1 MTTSVETLSGSQ
13 KAAVLILTLGVEAA
27 ARIFKELEDEEI
39 EMITNEITRMK
50 NVSAKAMAAVI
61 DEFQQMAR
69 AQDYISTGGIRY
81 AQEVLEK
88 ALGKAKA
95 TEIVERL
102 QGLKGASFFA
112 ALKKVD
118 PRFLLDSLRAEY
130 PQTIA
135 VVLSHLD
142 SKTSASV
149 LAGLPQEVRA
159 DVVMRI
165 ANMDKTN
172 PELIGEIEQILDRR
186 LSSVVNQEVSIS
198 GGIKQVAEIL
208 NSMDRSSERGVFQI
222 LQESDPVM
230 ADEIRKLMFTFDDVV
245 RVDDRGIQRVLKE
258 AEQKELAL
266 ALKAAGPEVAEK
278 IFKNM
283 SERAGAL
290 LKEEIEYLGPVKLRD
305 VETAQQKI
313 VGIVRRLEEAGE
325 IIVQGGGGGAEEAI
339 IV

>member
-1 MTTSVETLSGSQ
+1 MTSPDALSGPQ
-13 KAAVLILTLGVEAA
+13 KAAVLVLALGVESAA
-27 ARIFKELEDEEI
+27 QIFKQLEDEEI
-39 EMITNEITRMK
+39 EAITGEITRMK
-50 NVSAKAMAAVI
+50 NVSAKASAAVI

-69 AQDYISTGGIRY
+69 AQEYMSTGGIRY
-81 AQEVLEK
+81 AQDVLEK

-95 TEIVERL
+95 STIIERL
-102 QGLKGASFFA
+102 QGLKGASFFS

-118 PRFLLDSLRAEY
+118 PRFLLDSVRQEH

-135 VVLSHLD
+135 VVLSHLEP
-142 SKTSASV
+142 KTSAGV
-149 LAGLPQEVRA
+149 LAGLPQAVRA

-172 PELIGEIEQILDRR
+172 PDVIGEIEQILDHR

-208 NSMDRSSERGVFQI
+208 NSMDRNSERGVFQA
-222 LQESDPVM
+222 LQESDPFM

-245 RVDDRGIQRVLKE
+245 LVDDRGMQRVLKE
-258 AEQKELAL
+258 VEQKELAL
-266 ALKAAGPEVAEK
+266 AMKAAGSEVAEK
-278 IFKNM
+278 LFKNM

-305 VETAQQKI
+305 VESAQQKI
-313 VGIVRRLEEAGE
+313 VAIVRRLEEAGE
-325 IIVQGGGGGAEEAI
+325 IIVQGRGRGAEEE
-339 IV
+339 IVV

>member
-1 MTTSVETLSGSQ
+1 MSSIETLNGSQ
-13 KAAVLILTLGVEAA
+13 KAAVLVLTLGVEAA
-27 ARIFKELEDEEI
+27 AQIFKELEDDEI
-39 EMITNEITRMK
+39 EAITGEIARMK

-61 DEFQQMAR
+61 EEFQQMAR
-69 AQDYISTGGIRY
+69 AQEYMSSGGIRY

-102 QGLKGASFFA
+102 QGLKGASFFTG
-112 ALKKVD
+112 LKKVD
-118 PRFLLDSLRAEY
+118 PRFLLDSLRAEH

-142 SKTSASV
+142 PKTSASI
-149 LAGLPQEVRA
+149 LAGLPPEARA
-159 DVVMRI
+159 DVVIRI

-172 PELIGEIEQILDRR
+172 PEVIGEIEQILDQR
-186 LSSVVNQEVSIS
+186 LSSVLKQEVSIS
-198 GGIKQVAEIL
+198 GGIPQVAEIL
-208 NSMDRSSERGVFQI
+208 NSMDRSSERGIFQA
-222 LQESDPVM
+222 LQESDPFM

-245 RVDDRGIQRVLKE
+245 LVDDRGIQRVLKE
-258 AEQKELAL
+258 VEQKELAL
-266 ALKAAGPEVAEK
+266 SMKAAGQEVAEK

-305 VETAQQKI
+305 VESAQQRI
-313 VGIVRRLEEAGE
+313 VAIVRRLDEAGE
-325 IIVQGGGGGAEEAI
+325 IIVQGRGGGAAEEI